1 MISFK
6 VKNCIIVY
14 MFCFYIDQKIHQ
26 YFNLLVTECPLTIIS
41 PYSPHQIVDP
51 RIGSELTYLAL
62 ARYQLVAHPNN
73 PSRLGNIF
81 SLMHDIENIV
91 SHSLVISLFF
101 NNDAYGVVS
110 FINNIIVPYHNA
122 ESNKSFIDKS
132 LVIDD
137 KI

>member
-1 MISFK
+1 
-6 VKNCIIVY
+6 
-14 MFCFYIDQKIHQ
+14 MFQFYIDIHQ
-26 YFNLLVTECPLTIIS
+26 DSNLLITEYPLTTIS
-41 PYSPHQIVDP
+41 PYSQYQIVDP

-73 PSRLGNIF
+73 TSRLGNIF
-81 SLMHDIENIV
+81 SLMHDIENIIT
-91 SHSLVISLFF
+91 HSLVISLFF

-122 ESNKSFIDKS
+122 ETNKSFTDKS
-132 LVIDD
+132 SIIED

>member
-1 MISFK
+1 MK
-6 VKNCIIVY
+6 V
-14 MFCFYIDQKIHQ
+14 MFLSYIHQ
-26 YFNLLVTECPLTIIS
+26 TIHQDSNLLITECSLTAIS
-41 PYSPHQIVDP
+41 PYSPYQIADP

-81 SLMHDIENIV
+81 SLVHDIENIIT
-91 SHSLVISLFF
+91 HSLVISLFF

-122 ESNKSFIDKS
+122 ESNKSLIDKS
-132 LVIDD
+132 LMIDN

>member
-1 MISFK
+1 
-6 VKNCIIVY
+6 
-14 MFCFYIDQKIHQ
+14 MFHFYIDIHQ
-26 YFNLLVTECPLTIIS
+26 DFNLLITEYPLATIS
-41 PYSPHQIVDP
+41 PYSPYHIVDP

-81 SLMHDIENIV
+81 SLMHDIENIIT
-91 SHSLVISLFF
+91 HSLVISLFF

-132 LVIDD
+132 LMIED